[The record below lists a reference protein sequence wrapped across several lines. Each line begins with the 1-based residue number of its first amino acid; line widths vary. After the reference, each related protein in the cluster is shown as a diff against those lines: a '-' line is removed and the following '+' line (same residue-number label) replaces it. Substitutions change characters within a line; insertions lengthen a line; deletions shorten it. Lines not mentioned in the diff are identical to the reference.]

1 MRKENT
7 KGTQLV
13 IYTMQNLINMKEVT
27 RKFKRPLSIHRKMRY
42 KDMINFD
49 IKKIAIFQ
57 KILTMHLSKF
67 KECDFLG
74 AGENTEMYIFFA

>member
-42 KDMINFD
+42 KDSLRYDKLRYKENSYIPKNSHNASL
-49 IKKIAIFQ
+49 KI
-57 KILTMHLSKF
+57 
-67 KECDFLG
+67 
-74 AGENTEMYIFFA
+74 

>member
-7 KGTQLV
+7 KGMQLV

-42 KDMINFD
+42 KDSLRYD
-49 IKKIAIFQ
+49 KIRYKENSYILKNSHNASL
-57 KILTMHLSKF
+57 KI
-67 KECDFLG
+67 
-74 AGENTEMYIFFA
+74 